1 MTRILRKLNVDGYA
15 GDRTW
20 KPLIQWATE
29 RGEMGLYES
38 GDTVMLVILVADDI
52 DTRTY
57 SSINFGSAQT
67 TANIIAWF
75 AGATIVKEAR

>member
-1 MTRILRKLNVDGYA
+1 MTRILRKLNIDRYA

-20 KPLIQWATE
+20 EPRIQWATE

-57 SSINFGSAQT
+57 SSFNYGSART
-67 TANIIAWF
+67 TASVIAWF
-75 AGATIVKEAR
+75 AGATEVEEA